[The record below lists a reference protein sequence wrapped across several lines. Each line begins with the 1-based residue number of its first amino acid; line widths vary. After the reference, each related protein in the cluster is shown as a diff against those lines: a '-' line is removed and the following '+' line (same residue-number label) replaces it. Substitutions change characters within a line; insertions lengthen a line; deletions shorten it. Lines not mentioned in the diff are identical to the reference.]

1 MVGIS
6 LAASLRRIFEK
17 TRTKDVHGPLRE
29 VLDSRDYPM
38 QYTEKFVTFN
48 QWKQIIHNF
57 LSLQKEGKEFKSIDE
72 MLSAPKSQRQFYS
85 GLDLDS
91 EEGEEDSLEGNEEA
105 KSNMIYRRNQF
116 EEVSDDEEEDEDED
130 QEEEEEEDSQEQE
143 EGSDDRNQRCHRRRF
158 QKKSPLTHSKS
169 YFKNLKNVK
178 SRLSDVIRHDKKQFY
193 QDKSQTE
200 HKALTAIAKKRLDE
214 IISKPRYPSVR
225 DPNFFSEKEKGVN
238 RKNLQNPMG
247 EIKKAKQKIE
257 RMKELTS
264 GTAALQIADAF
275 ISSRVGQ
282 ELISATQSD
291 GTDDISQEKAEYFA
305 TKLLGNFG
313 IIRFIFQWSFFDPF
327 QFLFDE

>member
-6 LAASLRRIFEK
+6 LDPSLRRIFEK

-29 VLDSRDYPM
+29 VLNSMDRPM
-38 QYTEKFVTFN
+38 QYTEKFITFY

-57 LSLQKEGKEFKSIDE
+57 LSLQKEGKEFKSIEE
-72 MLSAPKSQRQFYS
+72 MLSAQKSQRQFYS

-91 EEGEEDSLEGNEEA
+91 EEEGEEDSLEGNEEA
-105 KSNMIYRRNQF
+105 KSNMKYRRNQF
-116 EEVSDDEEEDEDED
+116 EEVSDDEEEDE
-130 QEEEEEEDSQEQE
+130 EEDSQEQG
-143 EGSDDRNQRCHRRRF
+143 EGSDDRNQGHRRRHRS
-158 QKKSPLTHSKS
+158 QKKAPVTHSKS

-225 DPNFFSEKEKGVN
+225 DPNFFAEKEKGVN

-282 ELISATQSD
+282 ELISATHSD

-305 TKLLGNFG
+305 AKLLGTTL
-313 IIRFIFQWSFFDPF
+313 RFILFSKE
-327 QFLFDE
+327 FL